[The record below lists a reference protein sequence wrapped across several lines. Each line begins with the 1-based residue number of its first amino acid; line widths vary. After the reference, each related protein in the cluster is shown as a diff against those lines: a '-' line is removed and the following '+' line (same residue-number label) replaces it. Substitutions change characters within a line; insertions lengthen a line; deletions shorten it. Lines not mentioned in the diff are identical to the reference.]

1 MEALKNYNDGA
12 GRLKM
17 PCKGR
22 KPSRLDY
29 LKIKKIASMASMM
42 KMIPPKKNIKK
53 LRTSVAAAAA
63 AIKRRRLLVK
73 NRRDLRDG
81 QYEASS
87 GSIRVQRNIRISKM
101 PLYNS
106 NSRVFSKDIY
116 DNHAISANASA
127 ANSPHLL
134 NNRLTTSNN
143 TLLNRINNYRLL
155 KKKLSLLTANDCL
168 ERKVFNGVAGYTIR
182 NIINLE
188 KKIGTKSK
196 YGTIYLTSIPKIS
209 GVYPIASK
217 VMKNDTDNI
226 SEVHIMTKITGDII
240 LKKVSKHFL
249 MIYGACV
256 CSKRIAQKIK
266 LISINE
272 LADGDLKM
280 LINMREVAENSELMF
295 NLLFQTFIS
304 IATFHNIAGYTHRDA
319 HYGNFLYQTNSEKGY
334 YHYIFNGKDYYL
346 KATKCN
352 IIIFDYGFA
361 RKILPY
367 NKGSE
372 IALINRQNKKITED
386 YQRIINAFFN
396 KNSGGWGSF
405 PRLPAEPTNSK
416 MLDIAIKIDDIYR
429 KEFIYNYGTTDYAK
443 KIFEIIIDKIFLKYS
458 PKGMFLTLRP
468 PDVINSTPYRIN

>member
-1 MEALKNYNDGA
+1 MNAFQNYSNIIRD
-12 GRLKM
+12 
-17 PCKGR
+17 
-22 KPSRLDY
+22 
-29 LKIKKIASMASMM
+29 
-42 KMIPPKKNIKK
+42 KNIRK

-63 AIKRRRLLVK
+63 AAIKRRRRIVK
-73 NRRDLRDG
+73 LRSERQSDIIR
-81 QYEASS
+81 SS
-87 GSIRVQRNIRISKM
+87 TRIPKISRISRISRI
-101 PLYNS
+101 PVYNS
-106 NSRVFSKDIY
+106 QSRVFSKDIY
-116 DNHAISANASA
+116 DSHAANAK
-127 ANSPHLL
+127 SPHLL
-134 NNRLTTSNN
+134 TYNKLAIHKNN
-143 TLLNRINNYRLL
+143 TLLNRITNYKLF
-155 KKKLSLLTANDCL
+155 KQKLSLLKKTDCL
-168 ERKVFNGVAGYTIR
+168 ESKVFNGVAGYTIR

-196 YGTIYLTSIPKIS
+196 YGTIYLTSIPKIQ
-209 GVYPIASK
+209 GVYPIATK
-217 VMKNDTDNI
+217 IMKNDADNL
-226 SEVHIMTKITGDII
+226 SEIMIMTKITGDII

-256 CSKRIAQKIK
+256 CSKRIARKIK

-280 LINMREVAENSELMF
+280 LINMREVAGNSEMMF
-295 NLLFQTFIS
+295 NILFQTFIS

-334 YHYIFNGKDYYL
+334 YHYIFDNTDYYL

-372 IALINRQNKKITED
+372 IALINRQNRKITED

-405 PRLPAEPTNSK
+405 PRLPAEPTNTK
-416 MLDIAIKIDDIYR
+416 MLDIAITIDDIYR
-429 KEFIYNYGTTDYAK
+429 KEFIYNFGTTDYAK
-443 KIFEIIIDKIFLKYS
+443 KLFRVIIKEILLKYT
-458 PKGMFLTLRP
+458 PKGMFVMERP
-468 PDVINSTPYRIN
+468 PDVINSIPYRIG

>member
-1 MEALKNYNDGA
+1 MDALKNYKDGA

-22 KPSRLDY
+22 KPSRPDY
-29 LKIKKIASMASMM
+29 LKIASMM
-42 KMIPPKKNIKK
+42 KMIPPNKNIKK
-53 LRTSVAAAAA
+53 LRTSVAVN

-73 NRRDLRDG
+73 NRRYLRDV
-81 QYEASS
+81 QYEPSSTSIS
-87 GSIRVQRNIRISKM
+87 GSRSIRNSPRNIRISKM

-116 DNHAISANASA
+116 DNRAISANAAA

-134 NNRLTTSNN
+134 NNRLTTSKN

-209 GVYPIASK
+209 GLYPIASK

-226 SEVHIMTKITGDII
+226 SEVQIMTKITADII

-249 MIYGACV
+249 MIYGDCS

-266 LISINE
+266 LVSINE

-295 NLLFQTFIS
+295 NILFQTFIA

-416 MLDIAIKIDDIYR
+416 MLDIAIKIDDIYS
-429 KEFIYNYGTTDYAK
+429 KEFIYNNGTTDYAK
-443 KIFEIIIDKIFLKYS
+443 KLFGIIIDTILLKYS

>member
-1 MEALKNYNDGA
+1 MNAFQNYSNIIRD
-12 GRLKM
+12 
-17 PCKGR
+17 
-22 KPSRLDY
+22 
-29 LKIKKIASMASMM
+29 
-42 KMIPPKKNIKK
+42 KNIRK

-63 AIKRRRLLVK
+63 AAIKRRRRIVK
-73 NRRDLRDG
+73 LRSERQSDIIR
-81 QYEASS
+81 SS
-87 GSIRVQRNIRISKM
+87 TRIPKISRISRISRI
-101 PLYNS
+101 PVYNS
-106 NSRVFSKDIY
+106 QSRVFSKDIY
-116 DNHAISANASA
+116 DSHAANAK
-127 ANSPHLL
+127 SPHLL
-134 NNRLTTSNN
+134 TYNKLAIHKNN
-143 TLLNRINNYRLL
+143 TLLNRITNYKLF
-155 KKKLSLLTANDCL
+155 KQKLSLLKKTDCL
-168 ERKVFNGVAGYTIR
+168 ESKVFNGVAGYTIR

-196 YGTIYLTSIPKIS
+196 YGTIYLTSIPKIQ

-217 VMKNDTDNI
+217 VMKNDADNL
-226 SEVHIMTKITGDII
+226 SEVMIMTKITGDII

-256 CSKRIAQKIK
+256 CSKRIARKIK

-280 LINMREVAENSELMF
+280 LINMREVAGNSEMMF
-295 NLLFQTFIS
+295 NILFQTFIS

-334 YHYIFNGKDYYL
+334 YHYIFDNTDYYL

-372 IALINRQNKKITED
+372 IALINRQNRKITED

-405 PRLPAEPTNSK
+405 PRLPAEPTNTK
-416 MLDIAIKIDDIYR
+416 MLDIAITIDDIYR
-429 KEFIYNYGTTDYAK
+429 KEFIYNFGTTDYAK
-443 KIFEIIIDKIFLKYS
+443 KLFRVIIKEILLKYT
-458 PKGMFLTLRP
+458 PKGMFVMERP
-468 PDVINSTPYRIN
+468 PDVINSIPYRIG

>member
-1 MEALKNYNDGA
+1 MDALKNYNNGED
-12 GRLKM
+12 RLKI
-17 PCKGR
+17 PGKSR
-22 KPSRLDY
+22 KPSRPDY
-29 LKIKKIASMASMM
+29 LKIISMM
-42 KMIPPKKNIKK
+42 KRIPPDKNIRK
-53 LRTSVAAAAA
+53 LRTSVAVA
-63 AIKRRRLLVK
+63 AIKRRRLVK
-73 NRRDLRDG
+73 NKIDKED
-81 QYEASS
+81 EPSSTSIS
-87 GSIRVQRNIRISKM
+87 GSIRNIRISKI

-116 DNHAISANASA
+116 DNHANASSA
-127 ANSPHLL
+127 AYSPHLL
-134 NNRLTTSNN
+134 NNRLTTSKN

-226 SEVHIMTKITGDII
+226 SEVHIMTKITGNII

-295 NLLFQTFIS
+295 NILFQTFIS

-405 PRLPAEPTNSK
+405 PRLPTEPTNSK

-429 KEFIYNYGTTDYAK
+429 KEFIYNNRTTDYAK
-443 KIFEIIIDKIFLKYS
+443 KLFEIIIDNILLKYS
-458 PKGMFLTLRP
+458 PKGMFVIQRP
-468 PDVINSTPYRIN
+468 HDVINSTPYRIN

>member
-1 MEALKNYNDGA
+1 MDALKKYNDG
-12 GRLKM
+12 
-17 PCKGR
+17 KG
-22 KPSRLDY
+22 K
-29 LKIKKIASMASMM
+29 LKIISMM
-42 KMIPPKKNIKK
+42 KRIPRKK
-53 LRTSVAAAAA
+53 LRTSVAAAA
-63 AIKRRRLLVK
+63 IKRRRLVR
-73 NRRDLRDG
+73 NRDG
-81 QYEASS
+81 RNRDGRNRDGRNRDEPSSTSIS
-87 GSIRVQRNIRISKM
+87 GSIRSIRSLRISKM

-116 DNHAISANASA
+116 ENHATANAANSANASA

-134 NNRLTTSNN
+134 NNRLTTNKN

-155 KKKLSLLTANDCL
+155 KRKLSLLTANDCL
-168 ERKVFNGVAGYTIR
+168 ESKVFNGVAGYTIR

-196 YGTIYLTSIPKIS
+196 YGTIYLTSIPKIQ

-217 VMKNDTDNI
+217 VMKNDADNL
-226 SEVHIMTKITGDII
+226 SEVQIMTKITGDLI

-256 CSKRIAQKIK
+256 CSKRIARKIK

-280 LINMREVAENSELMF
+280 LINMREVAGNSEMMF
-295 NLLFQTFIS
+295 NILFQTFIS

-334 YHYIFNGKDYYL
+334 YHYIFDNKDYYL

-372 IALINRQNKKITED
+372 IALINRQNRKITED

-416 MLDIAIKIDDIYR
+416 MLDIAITIDDIYR
-429 KEFIYNYGTTDYAK
+429 KEFIYNFGTTDYAK
-443 KIFEIIIDKIFLKYS
+443 KLFRVIIKEILLKYT
-458 PKGMFLTLRP
+458 PKGMFVMERP
-468 PDVINSTPYRIN
+468 PDVINSIPYRIG

>member
-1 MEALKNYNDGA
+1 MNAKKFNDYED
-12 GRLKM
+12 RLK
-17 PCKGR
+17 
-22 KPSRLDY
+22 
-29 LKIKKIASMASMM
+29 IISMM
-42 KMIPPKKNIKK
+42 RKIPRNKNVKR
-53 LRTSVAAAAA
+53 LRTSVAVA
-63 AIKRRRLLVK
+63 AIKRRRLLLRKRAIK
-73 NRRDLRDG
+73 NHNNGRGRG
-81 QYEASS
+81 TITTTTIS
-87 GSIRVQRNIRISKM
+87 GSRRTSLILRASKISKM

-106 NSRVFSKDIY
+106 GSRVFSKDIY
-116 DNHAISANASA
+116 VNHSDA
-127 ANSPHLL
+127 AKSPHLL
-134 NNRLTTSNN
+134 NNNVLINKN
-143 TLLNRINNYRLL
+143 TLANRIKNYRLL
-155 KKKLSLLTANDCL
+155 KQKLSQLNRNDCL

-182 NIINLE
+182 DIINLE
-188 KKIGTKSK
+188 RRIGTKSK

-209 GVYPIASK
+209 GIYPIASK
-217 VMKNDTDNI
+217 LMKNDIDNI
-226 SEVHIMTKITGDII
+226 NEVYIMTKITTDII
-240 LKKVSKHFL
+240 LKKISKHFL
-249 MIYGACV
+249 MIYGDCT

-280 LINMREVAENSELMF
+280 LINMREVAGNSELMF

-416 MLDIAIKIDDIYR
+416 MLDIAIKLDDIYS
-429 KEFIYNYGTTDYAK
+429 KEFIYNNGTTDYAK
-443 KIFEIIIDKIFLKYS
+443 KLFGIIIEEIFLKYT
-458 PKGMFLTLRP
+458 PKGMFDIKRP
-468 PDVINSTPYRIN
+468 PNVINRIPYMIN

>member
-1 MEALKNYNDGA
+1 MSIIVSMNAKKFNDYED
-12 GRLKM
+12 RLK
-17 PCKGR
+17 
-22 KPSRLDY
+22 
-29 LKIKKIASMASMM
+29 IISMM
-42 KMIPPKKNIKK
+42 RKIPRNKNVKR
-53 LRTSVAAAAA
+53 LRTSVAVA
-63 AIKRRRLLVK
+63 AIKRRRMLLRK
-73 NRRDLRDG
+73 RAINNHNNDGSRRTSLILR
-81 QYEASS
+81 ASK
-87 GSIRVQRNIRISKM
+87 ISKM

-106 NSRVFSKDIY
+106 GSRVFSKDIY
-116 DNHAISANASA
+116 VNHSDTAK
-127 ANSPHLL
+127 SPHLL
-134 NNRLTTSNN
+134 NNNVLINKN
-143 TLLNRINNYRLL
+143 TLANRIKNYRLL
-155 KKKLSLLTANDCL
+155 KQKLSQLNRNDCL

-182 NIINLE
+182 DIINLE
-188 KKIGTKSK
+188 RKIGTKSK

-217 VMKNDTDNI
+217 VMKNDIDNI
-226 SEVHIMTKITGDII
+226 NEVYIMTKITTDII
-240 LKKVSKHFL
+240 LKRISKHFL
-249 MIYGACV
+249 MIYGDCT

-280 LINMREVAENSELMF
+280 LINMREVAGNSELMF

-361 RKILPY
+361 RKILAY

-396 KNSGGWGSF
+396 KNSGGWGRF
-405 PRLPAEPTNSK
+405 PRLPTEPTNSK
-416 MLDIAIKIDDIYR
+416 MLDIAIKLDDIYS
-429 KEFIYNYGTTDYAK
+429 KEFIYNNGTTDYAK
-443 KIFEIIIDKIFLKYS
+443 KLFGIIIEEIFLKYT
-458 PKGMFLTLRP
+458 PKGMFVIKRP
-468 PDVINSTPYRIN
+468 PNIINSTPYMIN

>member
-1 MEALKNYNDGA
+1 MDALKNYNNGEN
-12 GRLKM
+12 RLKI
-17 PCKGR
+17 PGKSR
-22 KPSRLDY
+22 KPSRPDY
-29 LKIKKIASMASMM
+29 LKIISMM
-42 KMIPPKKNIKK
+42 KRIPPDKNIRK
-53 LRTSVAAAAA
+53 LRTSVAVA
-63 AIKRRRLLVK
+63 AIKRRRLVK
-73 NRRDLRDG
+73 NKIDRED
-81 QYEASS
+81 EPSSTSIS
-87 GSIRVQRNIRISKM
+87 GSIRNIRISKI

-116 DNHAISANASA
+116 DIQANSANS

-134 NNRLTTSNN
+134 NNRLTTNKN
-143 TLLNRINNYRLL
+143 TLLNRINNYKLL
-155 KKKLSLLTANDCL
+155 KKKLSLLTTNDCL
-168 ERKVFNGVAGYTIR
+168 ESKVFNGVAGYTIR

-226 SEVHIMTKITGDII
+226 SEVQIMTKITGDII

-249 MIYGACV
+249 IIYGACV
-256 CSKRIAQKIK
+256 CSKRIARKIK
-266 LISINE
+266 LVSINE

-295 NLLFQTFIS
+295 NILFQTFIS
-304 IATFHNIAGYTHRDA
+304 IATFHNLAGYTHRDA

-334 YHYIFNGKDYYL
+334 YHYIFDNKDYYL
-346 KATKCN
+346 KASKCN

-405 PRLPAEPTNSK
+405 PRLPTEPTNTK
-416 MLDIAIKIDDIYR
+416 MLDIAIIIDDIYR
-429 KEFIYNYGTTDYAK
+429 KEFIYNNGTTDYAK
-443 KIFEIIIDKIFLKYS
+443 KLFGIIIDNIFLRYT
-458 PKGMFLTLRP
+458 PKGMFVTQRP
-468 PDVINSTPYRIN
+468 PDVINSIPFRIS

>member
-1 MEALKNYNDGA
+1 MDGLKNLDGV

-22 KPSRLDY
+22 KPTRLDY
-29 LKIKKIASMASMM
+29 LRIAREARIASII
-42 KMIPPKKNIKK
+42 KRIPPNKNIRK
-53 LRTSVAAAAA
+53 LRTSVAVN
-63 AIKRRRLLVK
+63 AINRRRLLR
-73 NRRDLRDG
+73 NRRDGNRRDG
-81 QYEASS
+81 TISTSIS
-87 GSIRVQRNIRISKM
+87 GSRSLRSPKISKM

-116 DNHAISANASA
+116 YNHAASASA

-134 NNRLTTSNN
+134 NNRLTTSKN

-155 KKKLSLLTANDCL
+155 KKKLSLLKANDCL

-188 KKIGTKSK
+188 RRIGTKSK

-226 SEVHIMTKITGDII
+226 NEVYIMTKITADII

-249 MIYGACV
+249 MIYGDCS
-256 CSKRIAQKIK
+256 CSKRIASKIK
-266 LISINE
+266 LVSINE

-280 LINMREVAENSELMF
+280 LINMREVAGNSELMF
-295 NLLFQTFIS
+295 NILFQTFIS

-405 PRLPAEPTNSK
+405 PRLPAEPTNRK
-416 MLDIAIKIDDIYR
+416 MLDIAIKIDDIYS
-429 KEFIYNYGTTDYAK
+429 KEFIYNNGTTDYAK
-443 KIFEIIIDKIFLKYS
+443 KIFEIIIEKIFLKYS

-468 PDVINSTPYRIN
+468 LDVINSTPYRIN

>member
-1 MEALKNYNDGA
+1 MNAKKFNDYED
-12 GRLKM
+12 RLK
-17 PCKGR
+17 
-22 KPSRLDY
+22 
-29 LKIKKIASMASMM
+29 IISMM
-42 KMIPPKKNIKK
+42 RKIPRNKNVKR
-53 LRTSVAAAAA
+53 LRTSVAVA
-63 AIKRRRLLVK
+63 AIKRRRLLLRKRAIK
-73 NRRDLRDG
+73 NHNDGSKRTSLILR
-81 QYEASS
+81 ASK
-87 GSIRVQRNIRISKM
+87 ISKM

-106 NSRVFSKDIY
+106 GSRVFSKDIY
-116 DNHAISANASA
+116 VNHSDA
-127 ANSPHLL
+127 AKSPHLL
-134 NNRLTTSNN
+134 NNKVLINKN
-143 TLLNRINNYRLL
+143 TLANRIKNYRLL
-155 KKKLSLLTANDCL
+155 KQKLSQLNRNDCL

-188 KKIGTKSK
+188 RRIGTKSK

-209 GVYPIASK
+209 GIYPIASK
-217 VMKNDTDNI
+217 LMKNDIDNI
-226 SEVHIMTKITGDII
+226 NEVYIMTKITTDII
-240 LKKVSKHFL
+240 LKKISKHFL
-249 MIYGACV
+249 MIYGDCT

-280 LINMREVAENSELMF
+280 LINMREVAGNSELMF

-361 RKILPY
+361 RKIQPY

-396 KNSGGWGSF
+396 KNSGGWGRF

-416 MLDIAIKIDDIYR
+416 MLDIAIKLDDIYR
-429 KEFIYNYGTTDYAK
+429 KEFIYNNGTTDYAK
-443 KIFEIIIDKIFLKYS
+443 ILFGIIIEEIFLKYT
-458 PKGMFLTLRP
+458 PKGMFVIKRP
-468 PDVINSTPYRIN
+468 PNVINSTPYMIN

>member
-1 MEALKNYNDGA
+1 MDDFKNLNGA

-22 KPSRLDY
+22 KPTRLDY
-29 LKIKKIASMASMM
+29 LRMASII
-42 KMIPPKKNIKK
+42 KRIPPNKNIRK
-53 LRTSVAAAAA
+53 LRTSVAVN
-63 AIKRRRLLVK
+63 AINRRRLLR
-73 NRRDLRDG
+73 NRRDGTISTSISCSRSLR
-81 QYEASS
+81 SLK
-87 GSIRVQRNIRISKM
+87 ISKM

-116 DNHAISANASA
+116 DNNAVASSA

-134 NNRLTTSNN
+134 NRLTTSKN
-143 TLLNRINNYRLL
+143 TLLNRINNYRLV
-155 KKKLSLLTANDCL
+155 KQKLSLLNANDCL

-226 SEVHIMTKITGDII
+226 NEVYIMTKITADII

-249 MIYGACV
+249 MIYGDCS
-256 CSKRIAQKIK
+256 CSKRIASKIK

-280 LINMREVAENSELMF
+280 LINMREVAGNNELMF
-295 NLLFQTFIS
+295 NILFQTFIA

-416 MLDIAIKIDDIYR
+416 MLDIAIKIDDIYS
-429 KEFIYNYGTTDYAK
+429 KEFIYNNGTTDYAK
-443 KIFEIIIDKIFLKYS
+443 KIFEIIIEKIFLKYS

>member
-1 MEALKNYNDGA
+1 MNAKKFNDYED
-12 GRLKM
+12 RLK
-17 PCKGR
+17 
-22 KPSRLDY
+22 
-29 LKIKKIASMASMM
+29 IISMM
-42 KMIPPKKNIKK
+42 RKIPRNKNVKR
-53 LRTSVAAAAA
+53 LRTSVAVA
-63 AIKRRRLLVK
+63 AIKRRRLL
-73 NRRDLRDG
+73 LRKRAINNHNDG
-81 QYEASS
+81 AASTTSSTSIS
-87 GSIRVQRNIRISKM
+87 GSKRTSLILRASKLSKM

-106 NSRVFSKDIY
+106 ESRVFSKDIY
-116 DNHAISANASA
+116 VNHSEAVKSQY
-127 ANSPHLL
+127 LL
-134 NNRLTTSNN
+134 NNNVLITKN
-143 TLLNRINNYRLL
+143 TLANRIKNYRLL
-155 KKKLSLLTANDCL
+155 KQKLSQLNRNDCL

-182 NIINLE
+182 DIINLE
-188 KKIGTKSK
+188 RRIGTKSK

-217 VMKNDTDNI
+217 VMKNDIDNI
-226 SEVHIMTKITGDII
+226 NEVYIMTKITTDII
-240 LKKVSKHFL
+240 LKKISKHFL
-249 MIYGACV
+249 MIYGDCT

-280 LINMREVAENSELMF
+280 LINMREVAKNSELMF

-372 IALINRQNKKITED
+372 LALINRQNKKITED

-396 KNSGGWGSF
+396 KNSGGWGRF

-416 MLDIAIKIDDIYR
+416 MLDIAIKLDDIYS
-429 KEFIYNYGTTDYAK
+429 KEFIYNNGTTDYAK
-443 KIFEIIIDKIFLKYS
+443 KLFGIIIEEIFLKYT
-458 PKGMFLTLRP
+458 PKGMFVIKRP
-468 PDVINSTPYRIN
+468 PNIINSTPYMIN

>member
-1 MEALKNYNDGA
+1 MDALNNYNDGE
-12 GRLKM
+12 GKLKFR
-17 PCKGR
+17 P
-22 KPSRLDY
+22 DY
-29 LKIKKIASMASMM
+29 LNIIKIMKKI
-42 KMIPPKKNIKK
+42 PPNKNIRK
-53 LRTSVAAAAA
+53 LRTSVAVD
-63 AIKRRRLLVK
+63 AIKKRRLLR
-73 NRRDLRDG
+73 NLQDRDG
-81 QYEASS
+81 RNRDGRNRIDEPSSTSIS
-87 GSIRVQRNIRISKM
+87 GSIRSIRSIRSKKISKM

-116 DNHAISANASA
+116 ENHANAA

-134 NNRLTTSNN
+134 YNRLTTSKN

-155 KKKLSLLTANDCL
+155 KKNLSLLSANDCL
-168 ERKVFNGVAGYTIR
+168 ESKTFNGVAGYTIR

-196 YGTIYLTSIPKIS
+196 YGTIYLTSIPKLQGI
-209 GVYPIASK
+209 YPIASK
-217 VMKNDTDNI
+217 VMKNDADNI
-226 SEVHIMTKITGDII
+226 SEVHIMTKITEDII

-256 CSKRIAQKIK
+256 CSKRIARKIK

-280 LINMREVAENSELMF
+280 LINMRDVVENSEMMF
-295 NLLFQTFIS
+295 NILFQTFIA

-334 YHYIFNGKDYYL
+334 YHYIFDNKDYYL

-361 RKILPY
+361 RKILSY

-405 PRLPAEPTNSK
+405 PRLPKEPINTN
-416 MLDIAIKIDDIYR
+416 MLDIAITIDDIYH
-429 KEFIYNYGTTDYAK
+429 KEFIYNSGTTDYAK
-443 KIFEIIIDKIFLKYS
+443 KIFGDIINEVFLKYT
-458 PKGMFLTLRP
+458 PKGMFVMVRP
-468 PDVINSTPYRIN
+468 PDVINSIPYRIG